1 MQLDYFRVSKV
12 HCYSLEYLTLTLRT
26 VKKLVGIG
34 SDGASAN
41 IARGGLKG
49 FVQSQCEWMFWMWC
63 MAHGLELA
71 VKDALVG
78 TAFDAVDDML
88 LKLYYLYEKSP
99 KKCRE
104 LTEVVSDLKECIDV
118 DEAGIKPIRASGSRW
133 VSHKLNA
140 MRRILSRYGAY
151 TSHLLALSEERSVKS
166 SDRAKLRGYCNRW
179 LDAKYLLGCTVFI
192 DILSPCAIFSKVLQ
206 SNELDILAALTNLL
220 RTVKETDKLSSL
232 PLAQWP
238 MYSATLKKVEDENGK
253 KIYQSQQLKWFSE
266 AQDYYTRHCEKFCEA
281 VNNCLRSRTEWSD
294 QQVIRDIISILAT
307 QGWQKI
313 VEEDISLESVDR
325 LVTRFTVP
333 LEGAQANCGKIKEEM
348 KSLLQYA
355 VHFISLSTLDN
366 RAVWWRIF
374 NAPSSS
380 EWTNALILV
389 ELLLSLPASSGKLE
403 RVFSQLNVIQTKKR
417 TSLSNE
423 SLDDLLLLYH

>member
-1 MQLDYFRVSKV
+1 MCRPKSVDAAGLFQSLKGALLQLGISDIDPEN
-12 HCYSLEYLTLTLRT
+12 C
-26 VKKLVGIG
+26 KKLVGIG

-281 VNNCLRSRTEWSD
+281 VNNCLRS
-294 QQVIRDIISILAT
+294 
-307 QGWQKI
+307 
-313 VEEDISLESVDR
+313 
-325 LVTRFTVP
+325 
-333 LEGAQANCGKIKEEM
+333 
-348 KSLLQYA
+348 
-355 VHFISLSTLDN
+355 
-366 RAVWWRIF
+366 
-374 NAPSSS
+374 
-380 EWTNALILV
+380 
-389 ELLLSLPASSGKLE
+389 
-403 RVFSQLNVIQTKKR
+403 
-417 TSLSNE
+417 
-423 SLDDLLLLYH
+423 

>member
-1 MQLDYFRVSKV
+1 
-12 HCYSLEYLTLTLRT
+12 
-26 VKKLVGIG
+26 
-34 SDGASAN
+34 
-41 IARGGLKG
+41 
-49 FVQSQCEWMFWMWC
+49 MWC
-63 MAHGLELA
+63 MVHRLELA
-71 VKDALVG
+71 VKDALVHVG

-151 TSHLLALSEERSVKS
+151 TSHLLALSEDRSVKS

-179 LDAKYLLGCTVFI
+179 LDAKYLLGCAVFV

-220 RTVKETDKLSSL
+220 RTVNETDKLSSL

-253 KIYQSQQLKWFSE
+253 KIYQCQQLKWFSE

-281 VNNCLRSRTEWSD
+281 VNSCLRSRMEWSD

-307 QGWQKI
+307 QGWEKI
-313 VEEDISLESVDR
+313 VEEYI
-325 LVTRFTVP
+325 
-333 LEGAQANCGKIKEEM
+333 
-348 KSLLQYA
+348 
-355 VHFISLSTLDN
+355 
-366 RAVWWRIF
+366 
-374 NAPSSS
+374 
-380 EWTNALILV
+380 
-389 ELLLSLPASSGKLE
+389 
-403 RVFSQLNVIQTKKR
+403 
-417 TSLSNE
+417 
-423 SLDDLLLLYH
+423 